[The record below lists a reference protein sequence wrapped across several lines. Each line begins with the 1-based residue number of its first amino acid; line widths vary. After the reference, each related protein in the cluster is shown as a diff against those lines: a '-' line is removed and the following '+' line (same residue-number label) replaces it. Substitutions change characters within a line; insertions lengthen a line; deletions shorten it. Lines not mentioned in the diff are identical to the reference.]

1 MTSKKQSAPPAEL
14 PSIALQPCALETL
27 QWEMQQVQLAVARR
41 AYELFETR
49 NREHGH
55 DWEDWFQ
62 AESELLRPAPVVV
75 SEADGRLS
83 VRVNVLGFEADE
95 LQVAI
100 EPRRIT
106 VCGRKKLG
114 PADESGEANASFY
127 PDQLLRIIDLE
138 SEIDPKGAIV
148 ELKSGILKF
157 ELPKIAAPASNP
169 AAAA

>member
-1 MTSKKQSAPPAEL
+1 MTSKKPSIPPAE
-14 PSIALQPCALETL
+14 PPAITLQPCVLETL

-41 AYELFETR
+41 AYELFEAR

-62 AESELLRPAPVVV
+62 AESELLRPTTIVV
-75 SEADGRLS
+75 SDADGRLG

-114 PADESGEANASFY
+114 PADEGGGANANFY
-127 PDQLLRIIDLE
+127 PDQLLRIIDVA
-138 SEIDPKGAIV
+138 SEIDPKGAVV

-157 ELPKIAAPASNP
+157 ELPKIAAPAPIP